1 MTKQSG
7 VMAWWR
13 NWPKII
19 SRSWRSKYIFRT
31 PCSRLF
37 DDVIGVMGPKI
48 TVWWHDGP
56 RRWCDVVIGLILGRH
71 GVIVKKW
78 AWWRDWG
85 KSGVMAWWRKSRA
98 WFPEKL
104 MREGVIGTLHGG
116 PSSNV
121 NDSGMW
127 YHIMIQPRAYNLNH
141 LVCLPTYASMF
152 SYIRKHIL
160 RD

>member
-1 MTKQSG
+1 MTKQLG

-48 TVWWHDGP
+48 TVWWRDGP
-56 RRWCDVVIGLILGRH
+56 RRWCDVVIVLILGRYEKM
-71 GVIVKKW
+71 KKW
-78 AWWRDWG
+78 AWWRDDG
-85 KSGVMAWWRKSRA
+85 A

-104 MREGVIGTLHGG
+104 MRDGVIGTLHGG

-127 YHIMIQPRAYNLNH
+127 YHIMIQPRAYNFNH